1 MPANFMAV
9 VPEGILMESGCA
21 EGMGV
26 VPGERGVG
34 MAEVDGTGAG
44 KGAVDAGVERT
55 PRMS

>member
-1 MPANFMAV
+1 
-9 VPEGILMESGCA
+9 MESGCA